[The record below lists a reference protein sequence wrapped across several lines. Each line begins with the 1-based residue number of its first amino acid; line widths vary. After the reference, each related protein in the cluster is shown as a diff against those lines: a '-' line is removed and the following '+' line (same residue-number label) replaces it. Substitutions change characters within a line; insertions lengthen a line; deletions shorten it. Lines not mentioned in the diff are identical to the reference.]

1 MVMGEQTIEADVA
14 VIGGGPG
21 GYSAAFRAASLGL
34 DTVLVSDEPR
44 LGGVCL
50 LRGCIPSKA
59 LLEAVHTITDA
70 QRVGEWGIDLR
81 LDGID
86 VERLHERTDDVVDR
100 LSSGLDQIAQ
110 RRGVRIVYGRAA
122 FEEAGVLHLTDS
134 DEATRIRFDAAVLA
148 TGSQPVA
155 LPGVEFGGRVWESAA
170 ALRLDSVPDR
180 LLVVGG
186 GYVGVEMG
194 QIYAGLGS
202 TVSICEMED
211 RLLPLADPEVVSPL
225 TDRLRQQF
233 EHIMTSTRVEEIERS
248 DDVLHVRLNSG
259 DGDGDGGDGD
269 GDGDGGD
276 GTSEEFD
283 AVLVAIGRTVRS
295 EGLGLDE
302 IGVDRREDGSVVVD
316 ESQRTSVE
324 SVYAVGDVT
333 GGTMLA
339 HDAFRQGDIAAEV
352 IAGRPSRYDAR
363 AVPAVV
369 FTDPQVAWVGMS
381 SDDAEH
387 RDIPHRTVTF
397 PWRAAGRALASG
409 RPEGITKLI
418 VEEETDRLLGAAVV
432 GPGAEHIVAEAGLAI
447 EMAATM
453 RDIGATIHTH
463 PTISETFE
471 EAALRALGHPR
482 HLPS

>member
-1 MVMGEQTIEADVA
+1 MVMGEQTIETGVV

-21 GYSAAFRAASLGL
+21 GYSTAFRAAGLGL
-34 DTVLVSDEPR
+34 DTVLISDETR

-70 QRVGEWGIDLR
+70 RRVGDWGIDLR
-81 LDGID
+81 LEGID

-100 LSSGLDQIAQ
+100 LSSGLDQIARQ
-110 RRGVRIVYGRAA
+110 RGVRVVRGRAV
-122 FEEAGVLHLTDS
+122 FEEPGVLHLTDS
-134 DEATRIRFDAAVLA
+134 DEATRIKFEAAVVA
-148 TGSQPVA
+148 TGSHPVV
-155 LPGVEFGGRVWESAA
+155 LPGAEFGGRVWDSTA

-211 RLLPLADPEVVSPL
+211 RLLPLADPEIVGPL
-225 TDRLRQQF
+225 VDRLDDQF
-233 EHIMTSTRVEEIERS
+233 ERIMTATRVDEIDR
-248 DDVLHVRLNSG
+248 DDGTTVHVRLKSRG
-259 DGDGDGGDGD
+259 DDSSDD
-269 GDGDGGD
+269 
-276 GTSEEFD
+276 TSEEFD
-283 AVLVAIGRTVRS
+283 AVLVAIGRAARS
-295 EGLGLDE
+295 DDLGLDE
-302 IGVDRREDGSVVVD
+302 IGVERRDDGSIVVD
-316 ESQRTSVE
+316 DLQRTAVE
-324 SVYAVGDVT
+324 SIYAVGDVT

-339 HDAFRQGDIAAEV
+339 HDAFRQGEIAAEV
-352 IAGRPSRYDAR
+352 IAGQSSRYDVR

-369 FTDPQVAWVGMS
+369 FTDPQVAWVGLS
-381 SDDAEH
+381 ADDAED
-387 RDIPHRTVTF
+387 RGIPHRVVRF
-397 PWRAAGRALASG
+397 PWRASGRALASG
-409 RPEGITKLI
+409 RPEGMTKLI
-418 VEEETDRLLGAAVV
+418 VEEETDRLLGAAAV
-432 GPGAEHIVAEAGLAI
+432 GSSAEHIIAEAGLAI

-453 RDIGATIHTH
+453 RDIGETIHTH

-482 HLPS
+482 HLAE

>member
-59 LLEAVHTITDA
+59 LLEAVHTIADA

-86 VERLHERTDDVVDR
+86 VEQLHERTEDVVDR

-110 RRGVRIVYGRAA
+110 RRGVRVVHGRAT

-148 TGSQPVA
+148 AGSQPVA
-155 LPGVEFGGRVWESAA
+155 LPGVEFGGQVWDSSA

-194 QIYAGLGS
+194 QIYAGLGA

-211 RLLPLADPEVVSPL
+211 RLLPLADPEIVSPL
-225 TDRLRQQF
+225 TDRLAEQF
-233 EHIMTSTRVEEIERS
+233 ERIMTTTRVEEIERS
-248 DDVLHVRLNSG
+248 DDTLHVRLSNG
-259 DGDGDGGDGD
+259 DGDD
-269 GDGDGGD
+269 
-276 GTSEEFD
+276 TTEEFD

-302 IGVDRREDGSVVVD
+302 IGVERREDGSVVVD

-333 GGTMLA
+333 GGSMLA

-352 IAGRPSRYDAR
+352 IAGRPSRYDVR

-369 FTDPQVAWVGMS
+369 FTDPQVAWVGTS
-381 SDDAEH
+381 AEEADDRE
-387 RDIPHRTVTF
+387 IPHRVVTF